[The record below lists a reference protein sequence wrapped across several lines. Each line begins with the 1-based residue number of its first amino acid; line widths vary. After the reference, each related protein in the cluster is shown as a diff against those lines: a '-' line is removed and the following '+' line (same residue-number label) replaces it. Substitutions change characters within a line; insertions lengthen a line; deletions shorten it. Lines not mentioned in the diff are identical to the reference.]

1 MRTKENASVHY
12 FRDRAVTRANSG
24 PPPDTETS
32 ADAGPPATR
41 RRGGD
46 LEAAIF
52 DAVFAQLEAVGY
64 RGLTMEGVAAGAR
77 TGKAAL
83 YRRWRSKNEL
93 ITDALK
99 HVLPEPPTPPATGS
113 VREDMLRILRCMRD
127 TLHACRGAAFRV
139 LKEDSEEGV
148 GLVHEVVR
156 DRLSKPVR
164 DLLYEALREAAAR
177 GEIRPAA
184 ATRQIANVGPAVMVY
199 RNLTEGGPIT
209 DDDLASLVDEVLMP
223 IVRP

>member
-1 MRTKENASVHY
+1 M
-12 FRDRAVTRANSG
+12 TRANSG
-24 PPPDTETS
+24 APAGAGAS
-32 ADAGPPATR
+32 AHTAPPATR

-64 RGLTMEGVAAGAR
+64 PGLTMEGVAAAAR

-93 ITDALK
+93 ISDALK
-99 HVLPEPPTPPATGS
+99 HVLPEPPTAPGTGS
-113 VREDMLRILRCMRD
+113 VREDMLGILRHLRD
-127 TLHACRGAAFRV
+127 TLLACRDAAFRV
-139 LKEDSEEGV
+139 LREEGEEGA
-148 GLVHEVVR
+148 GLVHDVVR
-156 DRLSKPVR
+156 ARLSQPVR

-177 GEIRPAA
+177 GEIRPET
-184 ATRQIANVGPAVMVY
+184 ATRQIANVGPAVIVY

-209 DDDLASLVDEVLMP
+209 DDGLASIVDEILMP